1 MKIISYYID
10 RRGVL
15 FQIIRSENS
24 IEINKV
30 VDGDMKETQII
41 IGELVEKN
49 ILSTEDHLPL

>member
-30 VDGDMKETQII
+30 IENELKETQVQ
-41 IGELVEKN
+41 IGELVKK
-49 ILSTEDHLPL
+49 IY

>member
-30 VDGDMKETQII
+30 VDDDMKETQII
-41 IGELVEKN
+41 IGELVEQN
-49 ILSTEDHLPL
+49 ILSIDYLLL